1 MSKTWPLKNK
11 KVMFFLHLHS
21 SENQT
26 LRWFRGTKRHL
37 KCTVVGTTWSFG
49 KLFGFKERNRSMSHS
64 GRKRLQIILSS
75 TTVSTT
81 LVRPNFFR
89 KKVSGTPLKLD
100 HGLLTYELPE
110 VLGENLALCSMILLL
125 KSNTI
130 KSIAPQQQIQMQT
143 ILTPNIFEVNTI
155 NTTIP
160 LL

>member
-1 MSKTWPLKNK
+1 LAPPGLLENFSDSKKETDPCLIPGEK
-11 KVMFFLHLHS
+11 S
-21 SENQT
+21 SKSSCLQQ
-26 LRWFRGTKRHL
+26 LFQRH
-37 KCTVVGTTWSFG
+37 F
-49 KLFGFKERNRSMSHS
+49 
-64 GRKRLQIILSS
+64 
-75 TTVSTT
+75 
-81 LVRPNFFR
+81 VRPNFFR

-125 KSNTI
+125 QSNTI